1 MCGVVVVI
9 GGFLGFGGSGVGL
22 VFYRGLLCFFFF
34 FFFFGVED
42 RLWVAGGGGGGG
54 GVRCV

>member
-22 VFYRGLLCFFFF
+22 VFYRGLLWFFF
-34 FFFFGVED
+34 FFFFGVDD
-42 RLWVAGGGGGGG
+42 RLWVAGGGGGG
-54 GVRCV
+54 VRCV